1 MGSIAGPSKITN
13 RKLVFAVDSKDPNS
27 FKGSGT
33 NWHDMANDIGGT
45 FTNGASGS
53 LSNGYATFDGSNDFC
68 TFGNQPSTQMSDA
81 FSADIWV
88 RPHAL
93 DQDTTVMG
101 RDNGSNRQWWIYL
114 QNNESIWFSIED
126 VGNCQSDYGEDD
138 EKYTANNWFHICGT
152 YDGSTQVLYINGLN
166 ANGQPS
172 KTNSSASGTVY
183 QGTAALNLGNRD
195 NNDRHFDGDI
205 ACARMYNRALTQAEV
220 LHNFNTQRTRF
231 GVDPY

>member
-1 MGSIAGPSKITN
+1 MDFSTNCATLPSC
-13 RKLVFAVDSKDPNS
+13 
-27 FKGSGT
+27 
-33 NWHDMANDIGGT
+33 
-45 FTNGASGS
+45 
-53 LSNGYATFDGSNDFC
+53 DF
-68 TFGNQPSTQMSDA
+68 
-81 FSADIWV
+81 
-88 RPHAL
+88 
-93 DQDTTVMG
+93 
-101 RDNGSNRQWWIYL
+101 IYIMMRIQQTKRL
-114 QNNESIWFSIED
+114 RRVELL
-126 VGNCQSDYGEDD
+126 G
-138 EKYTANNWFHICGT
+138 ICGT